1 MGINMA
7 AVAEVASSTLDKE
20 KQKFDSL
27 SEAEKEQ
34 KFLSTID
41 EIKMSQD
48 FQNFEKWRNRQSVKK
63 KMQYYKDWEAI
74 SVKGSINYA
83 SKAPGTLDV
92 SLNPLKRPKVRWL
105 PNPSLNPFKNPVKNI
120 EQSVET
126 SVYEQFPWLMRLW
139 VSFWLLKKPRIL
151 PEKTLLK
158 NIATD
163 AHTLNQNLWIFKKV
177 CSVVPQ
183 LMALYPIIQKLLP
196 YTEWYEK
203 NWASLI
209 QERIKNK
216 ETKKA
221 EESTTYSLSH
231 VEQSIVKSEIENNN
245 GNNNWQQNSQN
256 QNEWMLDTTWGNT
269 VATNSSWW
277 LSENAW

>member
-7 AVAEVASSTLDKE
+7 AVAEVASSTLEKE

-27 SEAEKEQ
+27 TETEKEQ
-34 KFLSTID
+34 KFLSVID

-48 FQNFEKWRNRQSVKK
+48 FQNFESWWNKQSWRK
-63 KMQYYKDWEAI
+63 KMQYYKDWEVI
-74 SVKGSINYA
+74 SVKWSLNYA
-83 SKAPGTLDV
+83 KKAPGTLDV
-92 SLNPLKRPKVRWL
+92 SLNPLKRPKVRGL
-105 PNPSLNPFKNPVKNI
+105 PNPSLNPFKNPIKNI

-126 SVYEQFPWLMRLW
+126 SIYEQCPWLMRLW
-139 VSFWLLKKPRIL
+139 VSFWLLKKPRML

-163 AHTLNQNLWIFKKV
+163 AHTLNKNLWIFKKV

-183 LMALYPIIQKLLP
+183 LMILAPLIQKLLP

-203 NWASLI
+203 KWAPLM
-209 QERIKNK
+209 QERIKDK

-231 VEQSIVKSEIENNN
+231 VEQSIVKADVEKNKE
-245 GNNNWQQNSQN
+245 WYQWHQN
-256 QNEWMLDTTWGNT
+256 QSETTSEMNWWN
-269 VATNSSWW
+269 VATNAAWW
-277 LSENAW
+277 LSENVW